1 MSVDPRRSRCPS
13 MSTGSRARRSL
24 FRTASPSPSD
34 GPDRRRLQLVRRAN
48 RDSQPDP
55 EGPLRGG
62 AGSRRVVLHAR
73 QRHAG
78 PDPASADHRH
88 LPYSPLRPVCHRGLG
103 KPALPHPARR
113 LRRHRP
119 RHPPLV
125 GLHPAVRH
133 RPAYGAD
140 LFLRVV
146 QAPARA
152 QLGDRRRP
160 VRSGASDGDHRRLS
174 SMVPGR
180 LLDRRGGDQHCRL
193 HALHR
198 LLPPC
203 ALAWRRYRRADD
215 AEPNLRH
222 PCLAHT
228 RHPVPTDRRPPGAA
242 PQARRIRFLRQLSR
256 RLSKPRRRRRPPG
269 TDAAPDRAALPLR
282 TTGGHGPRR
291 VRRALRRHPDL
302 ARDGPAVQPMS
313 TLIALIGPALHLL
326 AAELPSQA
334 PQGNNRLAAQAVI
347 GSLFSLHILIAGLVS
362 GAGEIGPAIE
372 FLGFVRQ
379 RRRYDRLAHG
389 LGRFMTLYFSFSSAI
404 AILLITVLLVGYWGH
419 FWTTMVTIGWWP
431 LFIEAWTFVLQVSL
445 AYIWYYAWEP
455 LRAFKGV
462 HMAIG
467 GLLAIASFLQVYM
480 IDIIASYMLTPTN
493 PQNPLRLALNP
504 TSYPLTV
511 HRTIGN
517 LAYIGFAFGAFC
529 AIRFLRAR
537 NREDKAFYDWAGS
550 FGVLWGVAMTL
561 LQPIVGYSY
570 AKEIQLHSY
579 GSWYKMMFG
588 TLSPVFLW
596 QITLLGIMFI
606 TATLYFGRRLRTD
619 GARGSGLLRAMSVGL
634 VLTTLLAA
642 MPYHLGFTYA
652 DVAAP

>member
-1 MSVDPRRSRCPS
+1 V
-13 MSTGSRARRSL
+13 
-24 FRTASPSPSD
+24 
-34 GPDRRRLQLVRRAN
+34 
-48 RDSQPDP
+48 
-55 EGPLRGG
+55 
-62 AGSRRVVLHAR
+62 
-73 QRHAG
+73 
-78 PDPASADHRH
+78 SA
-88 LPYSPLRPVCHRGLG
+88 
-103 KPALPHPARR
+103 
-113 LRRHRP
+113 
-119 RHPPLV
+119 
-125 GLHPAVRH
+125 
-133 RPAYGAD
+133 
-140 LFLRVV
+140 
-146 QAPARA
+146 
-152 QLGDRRRP
+152 
-160 VRSGASDGDHRRLS
+160 
-174 SMVPGR
+174 
-180 LLDRRGGDQHCRL
+180 
-193 HALHR
+193 
-198 LLPPC
+198 
-203 ALAWRRYRRADD
+203 
-215 AEPNLRH
+215 
-222 PCLAHT
+222 
-228 RHPVPTDRRPPGAA
+228 
-242 PQARRIRFLRQLSR
+242 
-256 RLSKPRRRRRPPG
+256 
-269 TDAAPDRAALPLR
+269 
-282 TTGGHGPRR
+282 
-291 VRRALRRHPDL
+291 
-302 ARDGPAVQPMS
+302 
-313 TLIALIGPALHLL
+313 LIALIGPAFHLL

-334 PQGNNRLAAQAVI
+334 PQGSNRVAAQAAI
-347 GSLFSLHILIAGLVS
+347 GSLFSIHILIAGLVS

-404 AILLITVLLVGYWGH
+404 AILLVTVLLVGFWGH

-431 LFIEAWTFVLQVSL
+431 FFIEAWTFVLQVSL
-445 AYIWYYAWEP
+445 AYIWYYTWGP

-537 NREDKAFYDWAGS
+537 NPEDKAFYDWAGS
-550 FGVLWGVAMTL
+550 FGLLWGVAMTL
-561 LQPIVGYSY
+561 MQPIVGYSY

-619 GARGSGLLRAMSVGL
+619 GARGAGLLRAMSVGL

-652 DVAAP
+652 DVAAAGLNRPFWEGGLINPLGSMIPWKVLALMFYTLIAIAAVVWYLRGLPGVVWGSARRGEQRILMLMAVLTMLMIITMGFIRENSRAPYLISGELTIQGQQNTQTPQPTPAP